1 MDILTGKTLLF
12 TDIHFGLKQNAVSRL
27 NICVKVVKQMLEKI
41 KEENIQNVIFGGDLY
56 HERVSVNVNT
66 LNVALKCM
74 QAIAKHCKTYL
85 VVGNHDAHYKNSVE
99 VNSLNMFKD
108 TKNITVVEKPTEIE
122 LNGSKMLLCPWLSD
136 LSAYKKETYDFLVGH
151 FDISSKFLIASYIED
166 NSKSLQASQ
175 SISDMIQQ
183 DDLLASQSSMQTAT
197 NDDFTEAVNSKK
209 KASDLVGD
217 FVEVVK
223 RTGTI
228 FSGHIHQHRE
238 FVAKRRKFIFIG
250 SPYEQTRGDRG
261 NDCGYYILDE
271 KNKYKFIKTVGTP
284 KHIELRMS
292 KVIEAGIDKF
302 DFSIV
307 KGNILHKVYDCD
319 VDRIAD
325 SKITQKITDYKP
337 YDELIPDYEVS
348 LNYNDGINLQNET
361 IALIKKSKL
370 EYIKNYIDNIDKAVL
385 DEQEIDSVRLYKM
398 LEEYYEKV
406 TEQQ

>member
-1 MDILTGKTLLF
+1 
-12 TDIHFGLKQNAVSRL
+12 
-27 NICVKVVKQMLEKI
+27 MLEKI

-85 VVGNHDAHYKNSVE
+85 IVGNHDAHYKNSVE

-122 LNGSKMLLCPWLSD
+122 LNGKKVLLCPWLSD
-136 LSAYKKETYDFLVGH
+136 LSAYNKETYDFLVGH

-166 NSKSLQASQ
+166 NSKSLHASQ

-183 DDLLASQSSMQTAT
+183 DSLLAAQSSMQTAT
-197 NDDFTEAVNSKK
+197 NDDFTDAVSSKK

-217 FVEVVK
+217 FVELVK
-223 RTGTI
+223 RSGTI
-228 FSGHIHQHRE
+228 FSGHIHQHHE

-261 NDCGYYILDE
+261 NECGYYVLDE
-271 KNKYKFIKTVGTP
+271 QSKYKFIKTVGTP

-292 KVIEAGIDKF
+292 KVLDIGIDKF

-325 SKITQKITDYKP
+325 AKITQKITDYKP
-337 YDELIPDYEVS
+337 YDELIPDYEVQ
-348 LNYNDGINLQNET
+348 LNYNDGVSLQNET

-385 DEQEIDSVRLYKM
+385 DEQGIDSSHLYGI
-398 LEEYYEKV
+398 LQEYYEKV